1 MISSALSPPGA
12 VMQLMS
18 LRLRISASSSR
29 ASLSSSTIRTRCGAS
44 RAGVSMTSWRA
55 LRSSSLKMSWSI
67 IAVSSFPELI
77 RQQIWINLRCI
88 SSASWPVFARNPLR
102 SSNQLRRSRHGTV
115 TRFKRKTY
123 VQWAP
128 GCKRPTMS
136 TNNKNAEQAMSKAD
150 AFTQAGKT
158 AVLQNIHGTMQFLQK
173 FPPFNQMENAH
184 LAYLVEQCQLRFYAA
199 DESIIKPGDGPV
211 EHFYIVKQGR
221 IVGERPHSAKG
232 GTETT
237 FEITTGECFPLAA
250 LLGERATRTETLG
263 TQYSLNTRLGELAMR
278 HPVMCSP
285 ETPMRDA
292 VKLMHEQQV
301 GSIVIVDEQQ
311 APLGIF
317 TLRDLRE
324 AVADVN
330 ADFSAPVRRTMSLSP
345 FHLNPDASAFDAA
358 IAMTGRHI
366 AHVCLVR
373 DGRLCGVVSERDLF
387 SLQRVDLVHL
397 ARTIRNAPRIE
408 ALAGLRGDII
418 QLVDRMLAHG
428 ASSTQI
434 TQIITLL
441 NDHTVC
447 RVIELTLA
455 ENGDPGIAFSWLCFG
470 SEGRR
475 EQTLHTDQ
483 DNGILFEASDAAEAE
498 QIRTLLLPIAERIN
512 QSLAQCGF
520 TLCKG
525 NIMAGN
531 PDLCLS
537 RLEWS
542 QRFAAF
548 IREATPENLLA
559 SSIYFDLRVVWGD
572 ESGGEQLR
580 RGILDQVADNKL
592 FQRMMAENALRQRPP
607 VGRFKD
613 FVLARKGSEKDTLDL
628 KTEGLTPFVDG
639 ARLLALANGV
649 GVNNTQERL
658 RQLVEREVID
668 PLDGAA
674 YEEAYHFIQ
683 QTRMQQHQLQSRQ
696 NLPYSNRIDPDT
708 LNHLDRRIL
717 RESFRQAQRLQTSL
731 TLRYQL

>member
-1 MISSALSPPGA
+1 
-12 VMQLMS
+12 
-18 LRLRISASSSR
+18 
-29 ASLSSSTIRTRCGAS
+29 
-44 RAGVSMTSWRA
+44 
-55 LRSSSLKMSWSI
+55 
-67 IAVSSFPELI
+67 
-77 RQQIWINLRCI
+77 
-88 SSASWPVFARNPLR
+88 
-102 SSNQLRRSRHGTV
+102 
-115 TRFKRKTY
+115 
-123 VQWAP
+123 
-128 GCKRPTMS
+128 
-136 TNNKNAEQAMSKAD
+136 MSKAD
-150 AFTQAGKT
+150 AFAQAGKT

-184 LAYLVEQCQLRFYAA
+184 LAYLVEQCQLRFYA
-199 DESIIKPGDGPV
+199 DGESIIKPADGPV

-221 IVGERPHSAKG
+221 VVGERTYPAKS

-237 FEITTGECFPLAA
+237 FEISTGECFPLAA
-250 LLGERATRTETLG
+250 LLGERATRTEHLAAEDTFCLQLNKMAFIKLFALSSTFRDFALRGVSSLLEQVNQQVQQRAVETLS

-278 HPVMCSP
+278 HPVTCSP
-285 ETPMRDA
+285 DTPLREA
-292 VKLMHEQQV
+292 VKLMHDQQV
-301 GSIVIVDEQQ
+301 GSIVIVDEQK

-317 TLRDLRE
+317 TLRDLRQV
-324 AVADVN
+324 VADN
-330 ADFSAPVRRTMSLSP
+330 SADFGLPIESRMIQAPFSLT
-345 FHLNPDASAFDAA
+345 PDHSAFDAA
-358 IAMTGRHI
+358 IAMTERHI
-366 AHVCLVR
+366 AHVCLVKNQ
-373 DGRLCGVVSERDLF
+373 RLCGVVSERDLF

-408 ALAGLRGDII
+408 NLANLRGEIV

-447 RVIELTLA
+447 RVIELTLK
-455 ENGDPGIAFSWLCFG
+455 EKGDPGVPFSWLCFG

-483 DNGILFEASDAAEAE
+483 DNGILFEAKDAAEAAT
-498 QIRTLLLPIAERIN
+498 IRNLLLPIAQQIN
-512 QSLAQCGF
+512 QGLAQCGF

-537 RLEWS
+537 RAEWAR
-542 QRFAAF
+542 RFSAF

-572 ESGGEQLR
+572 EHSADQLR
-580 RGILDQVADNKL
+580 RGILDQVADNRL
-592 FQRMMAENALRQRPP
+592 FQRMMADNALRQRPP
-607 VGRFKD
+607 VGRFRE
-613 FVLARKGSEKDTLDL
+613 FVLPRKGSEKATLDL
-628 KTEGLTPFVDG
+628 KVQGLTPFVDG
-639 ARLLALANGV
+639 ARLLALANGIEA
-649 GVNNTQERL
+649 NNTLERL
-658 RQLVEREVID
+658 RQLVDKEVIE

-696 NLPYSNRIDPDT
+696 NLPYSNRVDPEL

-717 RESFRQAQRLQTSL
+717 RESLRQAQRLQSSL

>member
-1 MISSALSPPGA
+1 MSSAISPPGA

-29 ASLSSSTIRTRCGAS
+29 ASLSSSTISTRCGVL
-44 RAGVSMTSWRA
+44 RPGVSITSLRA
-55 LRSSSLKMSWSI
+55 LRSSSLRMSLSI

-77 RQQIWINLRCI
+77 RQQTSLNLRCI
-88 SSASWPVFARNPLR
+88 SSASRPVAAHHPLH
-102 SSNQLRRSRHGTV
+102 SSNQSLRNSGATV
-115 TRFKRKTY
+115 AWLRRKTY
-123 VQWAP
+123 VQWALC
-128 GCKRPTMS
+128 CKRSTMVA
-136 TNNKNAEQAMSKAD
+136 NNKNAEQAMSKAD

-211 EHFYIVKQGR
+211 EHFYVVKQGR
-221 IVGERPHSAKG
+221 VAGERPHTAKG

-250 LLGERATRTETLG
+250 LLGERATRTEHRAAEDTFCLQLNKQAFIKLFALSTTFRDFALRGVSSLLDQVNHQVRQRAAETLG

-285 ETPMRDA
+285 ETPMREA

-311 APLGIF
+311 SPLGIF

-324 AVADVN
+324 AVADVH
-330 ADFSAPVRRTMSLSP
+330 ADFSAPVRHTMSLAP
-345 FHLNPDASAFDAA
+345 FHLSPDASAFDAA

-397 ARTIRNAPRIE
+397 ARTIRTAPRIE
-408 ALAGLRGDII
+408 TLSGLRGDII

-447 RVIELTLA
+447 RVIELTL
-455 ENGDPGIAFSWLCFG
+455 EETGDPGVPFSWLCFG

-483 DNGILFEASDAAEAE
+483 DNGILFETSDATQTE
-498 QIRTLLLPIAERIN
+498 QIRRQLLPIAERIN

-531 PDLCLS
+531 PELCLS
-537 RLEWS
+537 RAEWAR
-542 QRFAAF
+542 RFAAF

-572 ESGGEQLR
+572 DSGCEQLR
-580 RGILDQVADNKL
+580 RGVLEQVADNRL
-592 FQRMMAENALRQRPP
+592 FQRLMAENALRQRPP
-607 VGRFKD
+607 VGRF
-613 FVLARKGSEKDTLDL
+613 
-628 KTEGLTPFVDG
+628 
-639 ARLLALANGV
+639 
-649 GVNNTQERL
+649 
-658 RQLVEREVID
+658 
-668 PLDGAA
+668 
-674 YEEAYHFIQ
+674 
-683 QTRMQQHQLQSRQ
+683 
-696 NLPYSNRIDPDT
+696 
-708 LNHLDRRIL
+708 
-717 RESFRQAQRLQTSL
+717 
-731 TLRYQL
+731 